1 MHVKNPSGGAE
12 PLFAAYECVVDAFL
26 RAGGHT
32 ATVIRSPRALLK
44 QYTAVFG
51 QVPYAGGARIEEAA
65 QDHVSVR
72 GTTIA
77 GHDFEWPD
85 PSE

>member
-1 MHVKNPSGGAE
+1 MHVKKPPGGAE
-12 PLFAAYECVVDAFL
+12 PLFAAYESAVDEFL

-32 ATVIRSPRALLK
+32 AKVIRSPPDLLHHYK
-44 QYTAVFG
+44 TEFG
-51 QVPYAGGARIEEAA
+51 GLLTYAGGVRIEEAA

-77 GHDFEWPD
+77 GQDFEWPE
-85 PSE
+85 PE